1 MKTFKELG
9 INDDILRVINKEGFE
24 APTEIQEKSIPAVL
38 NGEDV
43 VAESAT
49 GSGKTLAFAIG
60 LLQSAIPKKGIQ
72 GLIITPTRELAN
84 QIVQEIGKFA
94 KHRNLKFAA
103 IYGGVSINPQFDDL
117 KKAEIVIGTPGRLLD
132 HIGRGTINLTR
143 VSTIILDEADRMFD
157 MGFIDD
163 TKEILSH
170 LPEKRQTLL
179 FSATISGDIIH
190 LSKRLMHNPVI
201 VNAASRVDPKKL
213 TQVFYDVD
221 NRLKFSLL
229 FHLLNEENS
238 GLVMIFCNTRNNV
251 DFVAKNLKSMG
262 IDATPIHGG
271 LTQNKRTRTMT
282 KFNSQKVEVLVCTDV
297 ASRGLDIKGV
307 SHVYN
312 YDIPNDSKQYIHRI
326 GRTARAGKE
335 GIAISI
341 VSRRDYDNFERVERE
356 QGIKVKQEKVPD
368 VKKVELKFKTPAGR
382 SFDRN
387 SFHSRG
393 RGRR

>member
-9 INDDILRVINKEGFE
+9 ISEDILRVIKKLGFE
-24 APTEIQEKSIPAVL
+24 APTEIQEKTIPAVL
-38 NGEDV
+38 DGKDV

-60 LLQSAIPKKGIQ
+60 LLQSSIPGKGIQ

-94 KHRNLKFAA
+94 KHKNLKFAA
-103 IYGGVSINPQFDDL
+103 IFGGVAINPQFEDL
-117 KKAEIVIGTPGRLLD
+117 KRAEIVIGTPGRLLD
-132 HIGRGTINLTR
+132 HIGRGSINLSR
-143 VSTIILDEADRMFD
+143 VSTVILDEADRMFD

-170 LPEKRQTLL
+170 TPKKRQTLL
-179 FSATISGDIIH
+179 FSATISGDVIY
-190 LSKRLMHNPVI
+190 LSKRFMNEPI
-201 VNAASRVDPKKL
+201 KVNAASRVDPKKL
-213 TQVFYDVD
+213 KQIFYDVD
-221 NRLKFSLL
+221 TSMKFSLL
-229 FHLLNEENS
+229 VHLLNNEKA

-251 DFVAKNLKSMG
+251 DFIAKNLKSLG
-262 IDATPIHGG
+262 IDAIPIHGG
-271 LTQNKRTRTMT
+271 LTQTKRTKTMNS
-282 KFNSQKVEVLVCTDV
+282 FNAQKVEVLVCTDV
-297 ASRGLDIKGV
+297 AARGLDIKGV

-326 GRTARAGKE
+326 GRTARAGEE

-341 VSRRDYDNFERVERE
+341 VSRRDYDNFERVEKE
-356 QGIKVKQEKVPD
+356 QDVKVKQEKVPEL
-368 VKKVELKFKTPAGR
+368 KKVEVRFKGSSARPQR
-382 SFDRN
+382 RN
-387 SFHSRG
+387 SFRP